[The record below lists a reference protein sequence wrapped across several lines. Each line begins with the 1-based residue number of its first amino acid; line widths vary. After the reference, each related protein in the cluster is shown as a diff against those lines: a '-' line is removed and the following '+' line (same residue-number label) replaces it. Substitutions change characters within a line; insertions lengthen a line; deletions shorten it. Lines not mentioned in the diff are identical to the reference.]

1 MSREDHKVPSKQ
13 RRCEQ
18 ALVQQA
24 PWPRTGVPRRVL
36 VKGMRGIDVTLVVT
50 VVQGSVWVSIS
61 PPFTWEAIMEPAK
74 VDELVHVLE
83 LAKGDAKNMA
93 VAGNGG
99 VVRAITGGLKR

>member
-13 RRCEQ
+13 GRCEQ

-24 PWPRTGVPRRVL
+24 PWPRTGVPRRVF
-36 VKGMRGIDVTLVVT
+36 VKGMQGIDVTLVVT
-50 VVQGSVWVSIS
+50 VAQGSVWVSIS
-61 PPFTWEAIMEPAK
+61 PPFTWEAIMEPVK

-83 LAKGDAKNMA
+83 LAKDEAKNMA